1 MKKAAF
7 LDRDGVINRKRPEGE
22 YVTRW
27 DDLEIL
33 PGVGEAIAMLRHAGF
48 EVVVI
53 SNQRCVAKGLLSM
66 DGLWALHECL
76 SHELAQAGAA
86 LTAAYYCPHDLQP
99 PCTCRKPLPGMLLQ
113 AAAEHEI
120 DLASSWM
127 IGDSDIDIQA
137 GQAAGCRTARI
148 SDSGQNVQSPADISA
163 DSLLSAVRQILN
175 YVRGL
180 DPVIR

>member
-48 EVVVI
+48 EIVVI
-53 SNQRCVAKGLLSM
+53 SNQRCVAKGLLTM
-66 DGLWALHECL
+66 DGLWALHERM
-76 SHELAQAGAA
+76 SQELARDGGA
-86 LTAAYYCPHDLQP
+86 LTAAYYCPHDLKP
-99 PCTCRKPLPGMLLQ
+99 PCACRKPLPGMLLQ
-113 AAAEHEI
+113 AAAEHGI

-148 SDSGQNVQSPADISA
+148 SDSGQHVQSPADISA
-163 DSLLSAVRQILN
+163 DSLLPAVRQILN

>member
-27 DDLEIL
+27 DELEIL
-33 PGVGEAIAMLRHAGF
+33 PGVAEAIAMLRHAGF

-66 DGLWALHECL
+66 DGLWALHERM
-76 SHELAQAGAA
+76 SQELARAGGV

-113 AAAEHEI
+113 AAAEHGI
-120 DLASSWM
+120 DLAASWM

-148 SDSGQNVQSPADISA
+148 SASGQRLQSLADISA
-163 DSLLSAVRQILN
+163 DSLLAAVRQILN
-175 YVRGL
+175 YVRSL
-180 DPVIR
+180 DPVTR

>member
-148 SDSGQNVQSPADISA
+148 SDSGQHVQSPADISA
-163 DSLLSAVRQILN
+163 DSLLPAVRQILN

>member
-27 DDLEIL
+27 AELEIL
-33 PGVGEAIAMLRHAGF
+33 PGVAEAIVMLRHAGF

-53 SNQRCVAKGLLSM
+53 SNQRCVSKGLLTM
-66 DGLWALHECL
+66 DALWALHERM
-76 SHELAQAGAA
+76 SRELAQAGGV
-86 LTAAYYCPHDLQP
+86 LTAGYYCPHDLQP

-113 AAAEHEI
+113 AAAEHGI

-137 GQAAGCRTARI
+137 GQAAQCRTARI
-148 SDSGQNVQSPADISA
+148 FESGQHVHGLADISA
-163 DSLLSAVRQILN
+163 DSLLAAVRQILN
-175 YVRGL
+175 YVRVL
-180 DPVIR
+180 DPVTH

>member
-27 DDLEIL
+27 DELKIL
-33 PGVGEAIAMLRHAGF
+33 PGVAEAIAMLRHAGY

-53 SNQRCVAKGLLSM
+53 SNQRCVAKGLLTM
-66 DGLWALHECL
+66 DGLWALHERM
-76 SHELAQAGAA
+76 SQELARAGGL

-113 AAAEHEI
+113 AAAEHGI

-148 SDSGQNVQSPADISA
+148 SVSGQHLHNLADISA
-163 DSLLSAVRQILN
+163 DSLLAAVRQILN
-175 YVRGL
+175 YVRAPH
-180 DPVIR
+180 PVTR

>member
-27 DDLEIL
+27 DELEIL
-33 PGVGEAIAMLRHAGF
+33 PGVAEAIAMLRHAGF

-66 DGLWALHECL
+66 DGLWALHERM
-76 SHELAQAGAA
+76 SQELARGGGV

-113 AAAEHEI
+113 AAAERGI
-120 DLASSWM
+120 DLAASWM

-148 SDSGQNVQSPADISA
+148 SVSGQHVEGPADISA
-163 DSLLSAVRQILN
+163 DSLLAAVRQILN
-175 YVRGL
+175 DVRAL
-180 DPVIR
+180 DPVTR